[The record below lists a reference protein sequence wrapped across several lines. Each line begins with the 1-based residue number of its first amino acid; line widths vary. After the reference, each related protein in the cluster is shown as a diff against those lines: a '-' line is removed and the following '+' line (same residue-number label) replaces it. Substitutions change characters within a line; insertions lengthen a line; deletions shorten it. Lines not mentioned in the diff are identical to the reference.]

1 MRICVLDALTVG
13 SDIDLSPLSECGEL
27 IIYDLTAPEEIAER
41 IKEVD
46 VVITNKVILNE
57 ENLKDATHLK
67 MIALLATGYNNIDTV
82 YAEKRGIA
90 VMNVAGYST
99 ESVAQHTFSMLLY
112 MIEHLGQYD
121 EYVKSKAYSD
131 SQTFTYIAWPFNE
144 LKGKTLGIIGLGE
157 IGKAV
162 ARIGEAF
169 GMKITY
175 YSTSGQNDSGIAYER
190 VSLEELL
197 TSSDVV
203 SIHAPYN
210 QRTHHLISYEE
221 MKQMKQSAYLLN
233 LGRGGIVVEEDLA
246 RALNE
251 NLIAGAGLDVLENEP
266 ITKENPLFTVVDK
279 NKLLITPHIAWA
291 SVEAR
296 NVLIKEVIANIQAY
310 ECGEIRNRIV

>member
-46 VVITNKVILNE
+46 VVITNKVVLNE
-57 ENLKDATHLK
+57 TNLKEASSLK
-67 MIALLATGYNNIDTV
+67 MIALFATGYNNIDID
-82 YAEKRGIA
+82 YAKKRGIA
-90 VMNVAGYST
+90 VTNVAGYST
-99 ESVAQHTFSMLLY
+99 ESVAQHTFAMLLY
-112 MIEHLGQYD
+112 LIEHLGQYD

-131 SQTFTYIAWPFNE
+131 SQTFTYIAWPFHE
-144 LKGKTLGIIGLGE
+144 LKDKTLGIIGLGE

-175 YSTSGQNDSGIAYER
+175 YSTSGQNSSGTAYKR

-197 TSSDVV
+197 ASSDVV

-210 QRTHHLISYEE
+210 ERTHHLIGYEE
-221 MKQMKQSAYLLN
+221 IKQMKQSAYLLN
-233 LGRGGIVVEEDLA
+233 LGRGRIIVEEDLA

-296 NVLIKEVIANIQAY
+296 KVLIKEVVVNIQAY
-310 ECGEIRNRIV
+310 ERGEVRNRIV